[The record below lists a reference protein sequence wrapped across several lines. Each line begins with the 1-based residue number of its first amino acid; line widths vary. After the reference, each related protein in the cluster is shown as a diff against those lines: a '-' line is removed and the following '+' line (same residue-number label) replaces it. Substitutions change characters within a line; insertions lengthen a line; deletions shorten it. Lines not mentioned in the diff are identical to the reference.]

1 MTELILGLVGAII
14 IIALGVY
21 AGKLLYLLKQQ
32 KLRQQN
38 ARNKRI
44 DTMVQSIQTIAFAM
58 QQQQCNYSEGAIRI
72 CNLLKA
78 LPIENIPDYA
88 ITYPK
93 LHRLFDQIKDYP
105 THDERNALSKQERRQ
120 QDKQR
125 EQFESEAETGIQEEI
140 GRLKEFTCQ

>member
-1 MTELILGLVGAII
+1 MIEITLGLVGALI

-21 AGKLLYLLKQQ
+21 AGKLAFSLKQQ
-32 KLRQQN
+32 NNRQQN

-44 DTMVQSIQTIAFAM
+44 ESIVQSIQTIAFAM

-88 ITYPK
+88 LTFPA
-93 LHRLFDQIKDYP
+93 LHGLFKKISEFP
-105 THDERNALSKQERRQ
+105 THDACSELSKIERRA

-125 EQFESEAETGIQEEI
+125 EQFESEAESGIQEEI
-140 GRLKEFTCQ
+140 EALRSFSC